1 MILHV
6 KCGNLSSEHVSEG
19 SSLTSAY
26 QCEQWLCKARTHK
39 PSKQMWQLKSR
50 TRHVL
55 RSQGNAMSAQTTTPV
70 SNPTILRTS
79 SYRIYLKYFIIYVQ
93 LRTSEHKSKTKYH
106 NNLVRKRKDKNSNE
120 CGERN

>member
-1 MILHV
+1 MSQKVVPSHQHTNV
-6 KCGNLSSEHVSEG
+6 SSGFAKQGHTSHPNRCGNSSH
-19 SSLTSAY
+19 
-26 QCEQWLCKARTHK
+26 
-39 PSKQMWQLKSR
+39 R

-120 CGERN
+120 CGEQN